1 MGSRKS
7 NLYDITSFS
16 LYLSAVDH
24 HVGSR
29 KSNLYDITSFFLSL
43 SAVDHHVGSRK
54 SNPND
59 ITSLLLSLSVDDHHV
74 SSRKSN
80 PYDIT
85 SFSLSLSVDD
95 HHVGSRK
102 SNPYDI
108 TSFSLSPMMTIVWL
122 YLTLILL
129 DTVVKGTAS
138 RCPLLRIGIHS
149 CRNYLLSYRDFYVL
163 SYRIVGV
170 KIDGNCCP
178 YLLSPTA
185 PAPCTR
191 CIGAQVARFV
201 RPFESRPAD
210 PIRREVYQQLAAV
223 SGSASSSGWVEP
235 SATLPITP
243 PPFQR
248 GTEES
253 TSQIML
259 STHKGKRRYKC

>member
-7 NLYDITSFS
+7 N
-16 LYLSAVDH
+16 
-24 HVGSR
+24 
-29 KSNLYDITSFFLSL
+29 
-43 SAVDHHVGSRK
+43 
-54 SNPND
+54 
-59 ITSLLLSLSVDDHHV
+59 
-74 SSRKSN
+74 
-80 PYDIT
+80 PYGIT

-95 HHVGSRK
+95 HHVGSWK

-108 TSFSLSPMMTIVWL
+108 TSFSLSPLMTIVWL

-138 RCPLLRIGIHS
+138 RCPLITLLRIGIHS
-149 CRNYLLSYRDFYVL
+149 CRNYLLSYNYFYVL
-163 SYRIVGV
+163 SYRTVGV

-185 PAPCTR
+185 PAPRTR
-191 CIGAQVARFV
+191 CIGAQVARFA

-210 PIRREVYQQLAAV
+210 PIRPEVYRQPAAG
-223 SGSASSSGWVEP
+223 SGSASSSGWVAP

-243 PPFQR
+243 PPLQR

-253 TSQIML
+253 TSRIVP
-259 STHKGKRRYKC
+259 STHKSKRRYKC